1 MNWVGLNTLIKRE
14 VGRFFSVYRQT
25 VLPGLITSTLYIAIF
40 GYTLEQRISEI
51 QGVPYTLFILPG
63 LIMMNTLTNATANTS
78 SSMLQMKL
86 LQQLPDLLT
95 APLSGL
101 EISLAYIIGGAVRG
115 MVNGILVLLL
125 GVLLIGMP
133 VADPVGTIAF
143 IFLVSWGFSSM
154 GLLLGQLAESWDQLA
169 MMQNFFLTPLSFL
182 GGIFY
187 SIKMLPDWAQTL
199 SFINPIY
206 YMINGIRY
214 TVLGVSD
221 SDVHISFIMAIILTA
236 GFTLT
241 AILLMQSGRKIKE

>member
-1 MNWVGLNTLIKRE
+1 
-14 VGRFFSVYRQT
+14 
-25 VLPGLITSTLYIAIF
+25 LITSALYIAIF

-63 LIMMNTLTNATANTS
+63 LIMMNTLTNASANTS

-133 VADPVGTIAF
+133 VTDPVGTVAF
-143 IFLVSWGFSSM
+143 IFLVSWAFSSM

-187 SIKMLPDWAQTL
+187 SIKMLPEWAQTL

-236 GFTLT
+236 GFTLA
-241 AILLMQSGRKIKE
+241 AILLMQSGKKIKQ

>member
-1 MNWVGLNTLIKRE
+1 MNRVGLATLTKRE

-25 VLPGLITSTLYIAIF
+25 VLPGLITSALYIAIF

-101 EISLAYIIGGAVRG
+101 EISLAYIIGGTVRG
-115 MVNGILVLLL
+115 MVNGILVLFL

-133 VADPVGTIAF
+133 VTDPAGTVAF
-143 IFLVSWGFSSM
+143 IFLVSWAFSSM

-187 SIKMLPDWAQTL
+187 SIKMLPEWAQTL

-221 SDVHISFIMAIILTA
+221 SNVHISFIMAIILTA